1 MKITGLYLQILSD
14 EAQKIEENPTDH
26 APVKGTFRMPQGHEP
41 PAADAD
47 HEELGDK
54 VVAEYHP
61 VMLGNHGDADQKCG
75 IEADQQAH
83 LFEGEGV

>member
-1 MKITGLYLQILSD
+1 
-14 EAQKIEENPTDH
+14 
-26 APVKGTFRMPQGHEP
+26 MPQGHEP

>member
-1 MKITGLYLQILSD
+1 
-14 EAQKIEENPTDH
+14 
-26 APVKGTFRMPQGHEP
+26 MPQGHEP

-75 IEADQQAH
+75 IEADQRAH
-83 LFEGEGV
+83 LFEGEGGQGPVEGEEQAAMVSMTVSMML